1 MPKQQIELHESLVL
15 KENDLVIVDE
25 APSSF
30 DDDLIGMMISISFKQ
45 NNNAI
50 FTKKEFPGGFFL
62 FDIGRI
68 TSVQSDSND
77 GATIKVHYGEKF
89 GICKVKLFMNDYV
102 PAHIKIPQK
111 VLNGGYS
118 GDSTIVGR
126 RSLVFCCRSCRSWVV
141 GHRLPVFGQGYHR
154 VQFNFNAAL

>member
-1 MPKQQIELHESLVL
+1 M
-15 KENDLVIVDE
+15 VIVDE

-50 FTKKEFPGGFFL
+50 FTKEEFPGGFFL

-77 GATIKVHYGEKF
+77 GAAIKVDYGENLEF
-89 GICKVKLFMNDYV
+89 
-102 PAHIKIPQK
+102 A
-111 VLNGGYS
+111 
-118 GDSTIVGR
+118 R
-126 RSLVFCCRSCRSWVV
+126 
-141 GHRLPVFGQGYHR
+141 
-154 VQFNFNAAL
+154 

>member
-15 KENDLVIVDE
+15 KENELVIVDE

-30 DDDLIGMMISISFKQ
+30 DNDLIGMMISISFKQ

-77 GATIKVHYGEKF
+77 GATIKVDYGEKF
-89 GICKVKLFMNDYV
+89 GFCEVKLLMNDYV
-102 PAHIKIPQK
+102 PAQVKIPHKKTQ
-111 VLNGGYS
+111 
-118 GDSTIVGR
+118 
-126 RSLVFCCRSCRSWVV
+126 W
-141 GHRLPVFGQGYHR
+141 RLLR
-154 VQFNFNAAL
+154 

>member
-1 MPKQQIELHESLVL
+1 M
-15 KENDLVIVDE
+15 VIVDE

-30 DDDLIGMMISISFKQ
+30 DDDLIGMMISFSFKG

-68 TSVQSDSND
+68 TFNQSDSND
-77 GATIKVHYGEKF
+77 GVTTKVDYGENF
-89 GICKVKLFMNDYV
+89 GICKVKLFMNVYV

-111 VLNGGYS
+111 
-118 GDSTIVGR
+118 STQWKLLR
-126 RSLVFCCRSCRSWVV
+126 
-141 GHRLPVFGQGYHR
+141 
-154 VQFNFNAAL
+154 

>member
-15 KENDLVIVDE
+15 KENELVIIDE

-30 DDDLIGMMISISFKQ
+30 DDGLIGMMISISFKQ

-50 FTKKEFPGGFFL
+50 FTKKEFPSSFFL
-62 FDIGRI
+62 FDISRI
-68 TSVQSDSND
+68 TSVQSDSNV
-77 GATIKVHYGEKF
+77 GATIKVDYGENF

-111 VLNGGYS
+111 I
-118 GDSTIVGR
+118 TQ
-126 RSLVFCCRSCRSWVV
+126 W
-141 GHRLPVFGQGYHR
+141 RLLR
-154 VQFNFNAAL
+154 